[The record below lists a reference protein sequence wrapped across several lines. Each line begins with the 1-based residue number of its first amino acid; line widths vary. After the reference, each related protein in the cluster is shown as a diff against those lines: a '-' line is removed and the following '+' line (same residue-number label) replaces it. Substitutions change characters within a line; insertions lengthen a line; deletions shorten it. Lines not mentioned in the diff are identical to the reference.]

1 MEGLS
6 GFDRSMTKRLESSA
20 LAIYELKH
28 HRHQHRQQIQSS
40 ADETAGRTSKTVGVR
55 QRHASDTPLSS
66 SLSSGSRVCGRAF
79 SGETVGAVLRE
90 TDDDARLTATARS
103 GNASPPGDA
112 SPRPTADGPAASSSS
127 SSNSDGSISFSISRI
142 LGHAGASPAAP
153 RPRPPGSPA
162 GLRPSTAERGL
173 RGGGGGVGGRR
184 SQSPDSSCRVAGDD
198 DVIDDDDVTD
208 DDVVVNSLRSPPPP
222 PITAAAASVVSCA
235 GSLQRLTWLQC
246 TRYKPPKLPSTN
258 LRLYIFML

>member
-40 ADETAGRTSKTVGVR
+40 ADKTAARTSKTVGVR

-90 TDDDARLTATARS
+90 TDDDARLTAS
-103 GNASPPGDA
+103 PPGNASPPGDA

-127 SSNSDGSISFSISRI
+127 SSSSSSDGSISFSISRI

-173 RGGGGGVGGRR
+173 RGGGGGGRR

-198 DVIDDDDVTD
+198 DVIDDDDATD
-208 DDVVVNSLRSPPPP
+208 DDVVVNSLRSPPPA

-258 LRLYIFML
+258 LRLCIFML